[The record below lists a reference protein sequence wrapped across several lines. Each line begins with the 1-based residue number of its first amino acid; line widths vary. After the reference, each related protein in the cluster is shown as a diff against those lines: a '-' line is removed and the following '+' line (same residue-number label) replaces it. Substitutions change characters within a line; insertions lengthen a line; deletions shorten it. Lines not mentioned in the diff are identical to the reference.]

1 MGVSVHIKGRIDLD
15 QVNPLCK
22 ELRDIAGAV
31 GWEFLDVDDS
41 EKGLNGIILSPKSD
55 MEPVVFLFDS
65 MGRIHALGDLIA
77 GWKEGD
83 FFGTAVKTQY
93 AGCAEHI
100 WLCGL
105 LRHIQRSYM
114 PEMEV
119 TDDGGF
125 WETGDRQ
132 ELQRRIDFL
141 DNLIKKFGSMFDQAA
156 MDTVL
161 DQRSSDAIAD
171 FVEKVADEFHRK
183 NRQ

>member
-1 MGVSVHIKGRIDLD
+1 
-15 QVNPLCK
+15 
-22 ELRDIAGAV
+22 
-31 GWEFLDVDDS
+31 
-41 EKGLNGIILSPKSD
+41 
-55 MEPVVFLFDS
+55 
-65 MGRIHALGDLIA
+65 
-77 GWKEGD
+77 
-83 FFGTAVKTQY
+83 
-93 AGCAEHI
+93 
-100 WLCGL
+100 
-105 LRHIQRSYM
+105 M

-183 NRQ
+183 NRQLVRISYCVQ